1 MTRTFAIG
9 DIHGCLTALQTLMN
23 FVPLRDDDTL
33 ITLGDYVDRG
43 PDSKGVLDWLIERHA
58 GGHLIPLRGNH
69 DLMFL
74 NPDQESGMLDLWLA
88 VGGAETLLSYGS
100 SDDRHVPESHR
111 RFLTSECRKY
121 YETDTHIFVHATLR
135 SDRPPSQQDDNWL
148 YWEKLR
154 DPVPHCSGKTVI
166 CGHTAQ
172 KSGWPLNA
180 GHTICIDTWV
190 YGDGWLTC
198 LDVESGDFWQ
208 ARETGETR
216 VGHLDSIPAE

>member
-100 SDDRHVPESHR
+100 SDDPHVPESHR
-111 RFLTSECRKY
+111 RFLTSDCRKY